1 MSWKSSFQLISKSER
16 SARVVVRTVYVILS
30 HLFFVQCEYF
40 ESTETN
46 RNVNVMMLMIVHD
59 MVGKC

>member
-1 MSWKSSFQLISKSER
+1 MTWKSSFQLISKSER
-16 SARVVVRTVYVILS
+16 SVRVVVRTVYVILS
-30 HLFFVQCEYF
+30 HLIFVRCEHF

-46 RNVNVMMLMIVHD
+46 RNVDVMMLMIVLD